1 MRNSTNNDKR
11 PRGRPRAFDPDE
23 VLDRVRNVFIE
34 KGFAAASLDDLAAAA
49 GLNRPSLY
57 AAFGD
62 KEQLYIHALTRYG
75 QQVHQGM
82 TSILE
87 GKGPIEKRLTELYV
101 AAVKLYTA
109 PPLAPGC
116 MIIGTAA
123 TEAPTHPKIAEA
135 ARFLLGKIEELL
147 VGAFERAVEAGE
159 IAPQPDPMTRARL
172 AGALFDTLAVRARLG
187 GSPKELRA
195 FALSMVPAICR

>member
-1 MRNSTNNDKR
+1 M
-11 PRGRPRAFDPDE
+11 
-23 VLDRVRNVFIE
+23 VLDRIRHVFIE

-62 KEQLYIHALTRYG
+62 KEQLYIHALNRYG
-75 QQVHQGM
+75 QQVHQAM

-87 GKGPIEKRLTELYV
+87 VKGPIEQRLAELYL

-116 MIIGTAA
+116 MIIGTAT

-147 VGAFERAVEAGE
+147 IVAFERAVAAGE
-159 IAPQPDPMTRARL
+159 IAPQPDPTTRARL